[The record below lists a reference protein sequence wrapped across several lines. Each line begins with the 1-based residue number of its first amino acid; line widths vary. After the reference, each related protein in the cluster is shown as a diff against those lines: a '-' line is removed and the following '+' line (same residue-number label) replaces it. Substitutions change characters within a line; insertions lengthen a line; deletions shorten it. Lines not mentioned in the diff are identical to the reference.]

1 MSKQRMQSAPELSDL
16 TTGAPITRTVAA
28 NGLEFCVEE
37 RGDPN
42 GEPLILIMGLAAQ
55 LTLWPEAMIETYV
68 QAGFRVIRFDNR
80 DIGLSSE
87 IDARLQGQPFTAM
100 ARFKLGLSIP
110 APYKIYDMAE
120 DVVAL
125 MDAMGIAAAHIKGV
139 SMGGMIGQVLA
150 SRYPSRVK
158 SLTLVMT
165 SNNSR
170 KLPMPAP
177 KVIWGLQGSNIK
189 GHHESAAVA
198 RSLALWRTIQSP
210 LYPRDELELAER
222 IRRDYRRSYRPAGI
236 LRQMRGILA
245 TGDLSTQTRGIRV
258 PTAIIHG
265 KQDPLVRPVAAK
277 QLKALI
283 PGAELYWINGMGH
296 DMPEPLY
303 PELTQPTIQLAGR
316 V

>member
-1 MSKQRMQSAPELSDL
+1 MNLPV
-16 TTGAPITRTVAA
+16 THPITQTVEA
-28 NGLEFCVEE
+28 NGLEFCVEQ
-37 RGDPN
+37 RGNPN

-55 LTLWPEAMIETYV
+55 LTLWPEAMLERYV

-87 IDARLQGQPFTAM
+87 VKARLQGKPLTAM
-100 ARFKLGLSIP
+100 ARYKLGMTVP
-110 APYKIYDMAE
+110 APYKLYDMAE
-120 DVVAL
+120 DVVGI
-125 MDAMGIAAAHIKGV
+125 MDALAIPQAHIKGV
-139 SMGGMIGQVLA
+139 SMGGMIGQILA
-150 SRYPSRVK
+150 ARHPARVK

-198 RSLALWRTIQSP
+198 RSLALWRNIQSP
-210 LYPRDELELAER
+210 LYPRDEQELAER
-222 IRRDYRRSYRPAGI
+222 IRNDYRRSYRPAGI

-245 TGDLSTQTRGIRV
+245 TGDLSNITRGIRV

-265 KQDPLVRPVAAK
+265 KADPLVRPVAAK

-283 PGAELYWINGMGH
+283 PDSQLHWIPGMGH
-296 DMPEPLY
+296 DMPEPLM
-303 PELTQPTIQLAGR
+303 ESLTAPTLDLAGR